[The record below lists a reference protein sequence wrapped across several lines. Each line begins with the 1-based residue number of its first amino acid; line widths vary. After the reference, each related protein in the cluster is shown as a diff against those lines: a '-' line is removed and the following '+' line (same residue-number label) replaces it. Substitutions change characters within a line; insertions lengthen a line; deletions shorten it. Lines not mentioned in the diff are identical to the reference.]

1 MEEVTYSYFSIA
13 LQVVLEVFYLKPQM
27 KKEKCMKNQKV
38 SWLVRTAI
46 MTAIS
51 VILYNFVKFPIP
63 FIFPGFLDVQISNL
77 PAIISGFMMGPLSG
91 CLVVIARCIIKLP
104 LTSTAFVGE
113 LADLIIGLSVVLVS
127 SLIYKKNHS
136 KKGAIIALVAGS
148 VAWVIVAVVLNWLI
162 LAPFYIEFFFQGNV
176 QGLIAACSMIPG
188 INESNYM
195 ILYLFAAILPFNL
208 LLASLNGLITF
219 VIYKRIHFLF
229 SSYKENTVLD
239 RSNEKYYFLRKF
251 LNRCLTIGLVSIV
264 VLFLLINYDQ
274 LVDVLKS
281 FIKYGS
287 NYYFDFD
294 SVWTTSRVIIVILS
308 YVLVIFCIAATAVLL
323 KKKKTIV
330 MPLHVLVLFFL
341 TLILIYSV
349 PSIKDIIESQF
360 KGTMIFKQICMF
372 LSFAVIIC
380 YYLGAFIVIVLES
393 ISYLPNKTELK

>member
-1 MEEVTYSYFSIA
+1 
-13 LQVVLEVFYLKPQM
+13 
-27 KKEKCMKNQKV
+27 MKNQKV

-148 VAWVIVAVVLNWLI
+148 VVWVIVAVILNWLI

-251 LNRCLTIGLVSIV
+251 LNRCLTIGLASIV

-308 YVLVIFCIAATAVLL
+308 YVVVIFCISATAVLL

-330 MPLHVLVLFFL
+330 TPLHVLVLFFL

-380 YYLGAFIVIVLES
+380 YYLGASIVIVLES
-393 ISYLPNKTELK
+393 LSYLPNKTELK